1 MVPFIDAFTR
11 EAALL
16 RKNGKL
22 DPKSVLGGIPG

>member
-11 EAALL
+11 QTDLL

-22 DPKSVLGGIPG
+22 DRKAVLGDIPG